1 MKKLKVIVGWEEGN
15 YSALCNDKDING
27 IVVDTHKNLEALK
40 NSFSEVMKFHIEG
53 CQEDGDIL
61 PEYLTKGEY
70 ELYFEMQV
78 SAILHQFDG
87 ILTRAALSRV
97 TGINQ
102 KQLGHYM
109 SGHRNPRQKQRERIV
124 NGIKDIGKE
133 LLNVV

>member
-1 MKKLKVIVGWEEGN
+1 MEKVKILVGWSENN
-15 YSALCNDKDING
+15 YSAVCDSING
-27 IVVDTHKNLEALK
+27 VVIDTNKDLEELK
-40 NSFSEVMKFHIEG
+40 KSFAEVFKFHVEESL
-53 CQEDGDIL
+53 EDGDKL
-61 PEYLTKGEY
+61 PDYMVAGDY
-70 ELYFEMQV
+70 ELEFELQI
-78 SAILHQFDG
+78 SAILHKYDG

-109 SGHRNPRQKQRERIV
+109 SGHRNPRPKQRERIV

>member
-1 MKKLKVIVGWEEGN
+1 MEKVKVLVGWSENN
-15 YSALCNDKDING
+15 YSAVCDSING
-27 IVVDTHKNLEALK
+27 IVIDTNKDLEELK
-40 NSFSEVMKFHIEG
+40 KSFAEVFKFHVEESL
-53 CQEDGDIL
+53 EDGDKL
-61 PEYLTKGEY
+61 PDYIVAGDYKLEF
-70 ELYFEMQV
+70 ELQI
-78 SAILHQFDG
+78 SAILHKYDG

-109 SGHRNPRQKQRERIV
+109 SGYRNPRPKQRERIV